1 MKKKRPCLNN
11 GRKNDGRAE
20 TVRSL
25 WLYSNG
31 GLFFFLQKNFILY
44 PVSMW
49 YQNDLFLKKRDGYK
63 SMERPIR
70 REIIMEELKP
80 TTQNSVHFISVNK
93 KCNRVTMKE
102 EIIRGILSFDKRE
115 PDKTNSLWEKMAI
128 WLFDNDEIRTIGFD
142 EYWESRRNTRAG
154 EK

>member
-1 MKKKRPCLNN
+1 
-11 GRKNDGRAE
+11 
-20 TVRSL
+20 
-25 WLYSNG
+25 
-31 GLFFFLQKNFILY
+31 
-44 PVSMW
+44 
-49 YQNDLFLKKRDGYK
+49 
-63 SMERPIR
+63 
-70 REIIMEELKP
+70 MEELKP